1 MKKKDNVIVL
11 PTDGFVL
18 RGIITDDTKTK
29 AGKDFYDRYYY
40 KYNEIGINAEKIVTI
55 GEEYSFARNTAIS
68 IVIDNEV
75 IYNFLIRPDDEFL
88 DAVAEEAVNATFTYL
103 KEKEKERKYFTQ
115 Y

>member
-1 MKKKDNVIVL
+1 MPDE
-11 PTDGFVL
+11 GFEL

-29 AGKDFYDRYYY
+29 MGKDFYDRFYY
-40 KYNEIGINAEKIVTI
+40 KYNEIGINAKKIVTI

-68 IVIDNEV
+68 ISIDNEV
-75 IYNFLIRPDDEFL
+75 IYDFLVRPDEEFL
-88 DAVAEEAVNATFTYL
+88 DAVAEEAVSTTFAYL